1 MSSCL
6 VPEDEAEGRDLRK
19 GPWIWEEVLFVTFS
33 GSECYSVINACLY
46 SSHLN
51 FTSLRGAIVVTV
63 LSTQMST
70 MP

>member
-1 MSSCL
+1 MK
-6 VPEDEAEGRDLRK
+6 GRDLRK
-19 GPWIWEEVLFVTFS
+19 GPWIWEKVLLVTFS
-33 GSECYSVINACLY
+33 GSEGYSIINAYLY

-51 FTSLRGAIVVTV
+51 FTSLRGAVVVTV